1 MTIPEAPEAIESPES
16 PEPRPFVL
24 ECDVCRRP
32 SGPGAYFCASC
43 DVFKGDPQRRSYA
56 ASRRSRLGAFALD
69 YLIIWLTAGIGWL
82 IWLAIV
88 APRGQ
93 SPGKSLLGLRI
104 LRTDGEQV
112 AGGHVWLREF
122 GWDAALGILTA
133 GLLALLGAVASS
145 VGELFILWFWLT
157 FVFWA
162 VSFLDAAWLLWD
174 RDRQTLHD
182 KVLGTLVVER
192 TKQPN

>member
-1 MTIPEAPEAIESPES
+1 MLSADPE
-16 PEPRPFVL
+16 
-24 ECDVCRRP
+24 
-32 SGPGAYFCASC
+32 
-43 DVFKGDPQRRSYA
+43 RRSYA
-56 ASRRSRLGAFALD
+56 ATRWSRLGAFALD

-93 SPGKSLLGLRI
+93 SPGKFLLGLYI
-104 LRTDGEQV
+104 HRTSGEQ
-112 AGGHVWLREF
+112 AATRHVWLREF
-122 GWDAALGILTA
+122 GWDLAVGLVAVA
-133 GLLALLGAVASS
+133 LLALLGAVAST

-157 FVFWA
+157 VLFWA
-162 VSFLDAAWLLWD
+162 CSFFDAAWVLWD

-192 TKQPN
+192 AREPR